1 MDTIKII
8 KGVFNNEDIIKDN
21 NAIAAAF
28 ADGTFIGIDTK
39 NDDKFQKDFL
49 SGSGNKD
56 EKEIYIS
63 TIDMLTPEAD
73 VQVNSSGGKQL
84 RVKGVR
90 CKNISHSDS
99 SKQIPAE
106 AVATLSNMSKY
117 TDLTLQ
123 MPDSASWNF
132 NSNGTATTEVTF
144 SAKGKSG
151 SVKSTTK
158 HGKFVVTQPIKI
170 EHYTE
175 ADGPLPAQSTVYRKG
190 NSSFEGAAIQQA
202 KRFQAGRKISPCAE
216 VTKVSVPASAA
227 IINTEAQANALI
239 DSNFL
244 WVKTD
249 NLKIVKSSTPLAIS
263 QKDTNGSSLKT
274 EYKMSEDDVK
284 AGAPVYIGFFKEV
297 TKLSTKTAT
306 TNALAGTS
314 HNKPSGTYVDAQYIG
329 WSYKMVG
336 QVAKGSTGVVGDGG
350 LLSTSFNTDEANAVE
365 LTKTENVFDY
375 FLLFKKLTITPDLDL
390 FYPGIYCKD
399 SVWYDAEGD
408 TANKDTTGKIY
419 SVQPTAGSG
428 FKFDDNEIFYIKT
441 ATEDSVNANDNLC
454 NVDGTGEVTFKKDAD
469 FEKKES
475 YSKDGDPSFSVSFD

>member
-28 ADGTFIGIDTK
+28 SDGTFIGIDTK

-99 SKQIPAE
+99 SKQIPAK
-106 AVATLSNMSKY
+106 AVVTLSNMSKY

-132 NSNGTATTEVTF
+132 DSSGTATTEVTF

-170 EHYTE
+170 THYAKANGQIEVNNAVYKWNSGTFIE
-175 ADGPLPAQSTVYRKG
+175 ERLWKKTRFQDGKATVPCAVVTKAEKKSVTVDDSGVLSQSIALNDNWVDISCSTHSCVVVKYENDEFDTTYSGTVNMHYETSKSEIERGALLKIG
-190 NSSFEGAAIQQA
+190 IYKQNLKVTTLSIDDFNGQEDAAIEYA
-202 KRFQAGRKISPCAE
+202 NKRFSWGS
-216 VTKVSVPASAA
+216 
-227 IINTEAQANALI
+227 
-239 DSNFL
+239 
-244 WVKTD
+244 D
-249 NLKIVKSSTPLAIS
+249 NPSSTSTL
-263 QKDTNGSSLKT
+263 T
-274 EYKMSEDDVK
+274 SEGK
-284 AGAPVYIGFFKEV
+284 I
-297 TKLSTKTAT
+297 
-306 TNALAGTS
+306 
-314 HNKPSGTYVDAQYIG
+314 PSGDNINQTLYVYDDTYENDYSLVGEY
-329 WSYKMVG
+329 SY
-336 QVAKGSTGVVGDGG
+336 
-350 LLSTSFNTDEANAVE
+350 
-365 LTKTENVFDY
+365 
-375 FLLFKKLTITPDLDL
+375 TPDNNL
-390 FYPGIYCKD
+390 FYYGLYCKD
-399 SVWYDAEGD
+399 DWYSADGSSPDEYALGE
-408 TANKDTTGKIY
+408 IY
-419 SVQPTAGSG
+419 SEYPTAGSG
-428 FKFDDNEIFYIKT
+428 FKFDSEEMFYV
-441 ATEDSVNANDNLC
+441 ATEGSVNANDKLC
-454 NVDGTGEVTFKKDAD
+454 KVDGTGNVTFNKDVD
-469 FEKKES
+469 FEEKES
-475 YSKDGDPSFSVSFD
+475 YSKNGVPSFSVSFD